1 MHRHGDRRGMGDV
14 MSYRKAMVVA
24 LLAAAC
30 AAAAGWWK
38 YSTSR
43 NTPVFITADVLRT
56 DLEESVLASGTL
68 KAFKTVAVGA
78 QVNGQ
83 LKTLRVALGDTVKKG
98 QLLAEIDPVLPQNT
112 LKDSEAQVD
121 NLQAQKRSKQA
132 LLRQVELAFQRQSQM
147 NARDAGS
154 RADLESAQAQLE
166 STRHDI
172 SALDAQIRK
181 SIIAVDT
188 AKANL
193 GYTRIHAPIDG
204 TVISIDT
211 EEGQTV
217 VSNQSATTILTLAT
231 LETMTVKAKISEA
244 DVTRVRPGL
253 STYFTLL
260 GDSDTRYYGKLR
272 AIEPGPVN
280 GSATSGTSTAGSS
293 SSAIYYY
300 GLFEVPNPD
309 KRLKVSMTTQVAVVL
324 NQARQALCIPVSA
337 LGEKHKDGT
346 TTVRVLAGEQAQTRT
361 IRTGISNN
369 VQIQVLEGL
378 KEGEK
383 VIIGDSSSLPKTDSS
398 KMPPPGRR

>member
-1 MHRHGDRRGMGDV
+1 MNSPKKKYIIISIIAV
-14 MSYRKAMVVA
+14 
-24 LLAAAC
+24 LLATAGV
-30 AAAAGWWK
+30 AAGK
-38 YSTSR
+38 KFLSPPKITY
-43 NTPVFITADVLRT
+43 ITAPASRM
-56 DLEESVLASGTL
+56 DLEDSVLATGIL

-83 LKTLRVALGDTVKKG
+83 LKTLHVALGDKVKKG

-112 LKDSEAQVD
+112 LKDAEAQVE

-132 LLRQVELAFQRQSQM
+132 LLKQLELAYQRQSQM
-147 NARDAGS
+147 NAKDAGS

-172 SALDAQIRK
+172 SALDAQIK
-181 SIIAVDT
+181 KAFIAVDT
-188 AKANL
+188 ARANL

-217 VSNQSATTILTLAT
+217 VSNQSATTILTLAS
-231 LETMTVKAKISEA
+231 LDTMTVKAKISEA

-280 GSATSGTSTAGSS
+280 GTTTTGTSSTSTS

-309 KRLKVSMTTQVAVVL
+309 NKLKVSMTTQVAVLL
-324 NQARQALCIPVSA
+324 NQVKQALCIPMSA
-337 LGEKHKDGT
+337 LGEKQKDGNA
-346 TTVRVLAGEQAQTRT
+346 TVRVLVGEQAETRT
-361 IRTGISNN
+361 IRTGVSNN
-369 VQIQVLEGL
+369 VQIQVLDGL

-383 VIIGDSSSLPKTDSS
+383 VIIGDSSNLPKTDPN
-398 KMPPPGRR
+398 KMPQPQGRR

>member
-1 MHRHGDRRGMGDV
+1 MNAPQKKTVIIGIIV
-14 MSYRKAMVVA
+14 ILVVSA
-24 LLAAAC
+24 G
-30 AAAAGWWK
+30 AAAARK
-38 YSTSR
+38 FFAPQKITY
-43 NTPVFITADVLRT
+43 ITAPASRM
-56 DLEESVLASGTL
+56 DLEDSVLATGIL

-83 LKTLRVALGDTVKKG
+83 LKTLHVALGDKVKKG

-112 LKDSEAQVD
+112 LKDAEAQVE

-132 LLRQVELAFQRQSQM
+132 LLKQFELAYQRQSQM
-147 NARDAGS
+147 NAKDAGS

-166 STRHDI
+166 STRCDI
-172 SALDAQIRK
+172 TSLVAQIK
-181 SIIAVDT
+181 KAVIAVDT
-188 AKANL
+188 ARANL

-231 LETMTVKAKISEA
+231 LDTMTVKAKISEA
-244 DVTRVRPGL
+244 DVTRVKPGL

-280 GSATSGTSTAGSS
+280 GTSTTGTSSTSSS

-309 KRLKVSMTTQVAVVL
+309 NKLKVSMTTQVAVVL
-324 NQARQALCIPVSA
+324 NQAKQALCIPVAA
-337 LGEKHKDGT
+337 LGEKQKDGT
-346 TTVRVLAGEQAQTRT
+346 ATVRVLAGEQAETRT
-361 IRTGISNN
+361 IHTGISNN
-369 VQIQVLEGL
+369 VQIQVLDGL

>member
-1 MHRHGDRRGMGDV
+1 MNAPKKKTVIISIIIILIISAGVAVARKFFAPRKI
-14 MSYRKAMVVA
+14 SYIIAP
-24 LLAAAC
+24 AA
-30 AAAAGWWK
+30 
-38 YSTSR
+38 R
-43 NTPVFITADVLRT
+43 L
-56 DLEESVLASGTL
+56 DLEESVLATGIL

-83 LKTLRVALGDTVKKG
+83 LKTLHVSLGDKVKKG

-112 LKDSEAQVD
+112 LKDAEAQVD

-132 LLRQVELAFQRQSQM
+132 LLKQYELACQRQSQM
-147 NARDAGS
+147 NAKDAGS

-172 SALDAQIRK
+172 AAQEAQIK
-181 SIIAVDT
+181 KAVIAVDT
-188 AKANL
+188 ARANL

-217 VSNQSATTILTLAT
+217 VSNQAATTILTLAA
-231 LETMTVKAKISEA
+231 LDTMTVKAKISEA
-244 DVTRVRPGL
+244 DVTRVKPGL

-260 GDSDTRYYGKLR
+260 GDSETRYYGKLR

-280 GSATSGTSTAGSS
+280 GTTTTGTGSSGSS

-309 KRLKVSMTTQVAVVL
+309 NKLKVSMTTQVAVVL

-337 LGEKHKDGT
+337 LGEKQKDGK
-346 TTVRVLAGEQAQTRT
+346 TTVRVLAGEQAEDRT

-369 VQIQVLEGL
+369 VQIQVLDGL
-378 KEGEK
+378 LEGEK
-383 VIIGDSSSLPKTDSS
+383 VIIGDSSNLPKTDSS
-398 KMPPPGRR
+398 KMPPPQGRK

>member
-1 MHRHGDRRGMGDV
+1 MNTPKKKTVIIGILITLILSAG
-14 MSYRKAMVVA
+14 
-24 LLAAAC
+24 
-30 AAAAGWWK
+30 AAAARK
-38 YSTSR
+38 FFAPQKTTY
-43 NTPVFITADVLRT
+43 ITAPAARF
-56 DLEESVLASGTL
+56 DLEESVLATGIL

-83 LKTLRVALGDTVKKG
+83 LKTLHVALGDKVKKG

-112 LKDSEAQVD
+112 LKDAEAQVD

-132 LLRQVELAFQRQSQM
+132 LLKQYELAYQRQSQM
-147 NARDAGS
+147 NAKDAGS

-172 SALDAQIRK
+172 VALEAQIK
-181 SIIAVDT
+181 KAVIAVDT
-188 AKANL
+188 ARANL

-217 VSNQSATTILTLAT
+217 VSNQAATTILTLAT
-231 LETMTVKAKISEA
+231 LDTMTVKAKISEA
-244 DVTRVRPGL
+244 DVPRVKPGL

-260 GDSDTRYYGKLR
+260 GDSETRYYGKLR

-280 GSATSGTSTAGSS
+280 GTTTTGTGSTSSS

-309 KRLKVSMTTQVAVVL
+309 NTLKVSMTTQVAVLL
-324 NQARQALCIPVSA
+324 NQAKQALCIPTSA
-337 LGEKHKDGT
+337 LGEKQKDGKT
-346 TTVRVLAGEQAQTRT
+346 MVRVLVGEQAENRS

-369 VQIQVLEGL
+369 VQIQVLDGL
-378 KEGEK
+378 REGEK
-383 VIIGDSSSLPKTDSS
+383 VIIGDSSSLPKTDPNT
-398 KMPPPGRR
+398 MPPPTGRK

>member
-1 MHRHGDRRGMGDV
+1 MKGTRRTV
-14 MSYRKAMVVA
+14 TATVIAVVLLSGLA
-24 LLAAAC
+24 LGAKRWFFAPPRQ
-30 AAAAGWWK
+30 
-38 YSTSR
+38 T
-43 NTPVFITADVLRT
+43 FITAAVVRM

-83 LKTLRVALGDTVKKG
+83 LKKLLVAMGDKVKKG
-98 QLLAEIDPVLPQNT
+98 QLLAEIDPVLPQFT

-121 NLQAQKRSKQA
+121 NLQAQKRAKQA
-132 LLRQVELAFQRQSQM
+132 LLKQYELAFQRQSRM
-147 NARDAGS
+147 SAKEASS

-166 STRHDI
+166 SSRYDI
-172 SALDAQIRK
+172 AALEAQIRK
-181 SIIAVDT
+181 AVIAVDT
-188 AKANL
+188 ARANL
-193 GYTRIHAPIDG
+193 GYTRIYAPIDG

-231 LETMTVKAKISEA
+231 LDTMTVKAKISEA
-244 DVTRVRPGL
+244 DVTRVKPGL
-253 STYFTLL
+253 ATNFTLL

-272 AIEPGPVN
+272 AIEPGPV
-280 GSATSGTSTAGSS
+280 SSGTNASSSS

-309 KRLKVSMTTQVAVVL
+309 NRLKVSMTTQVAIVL
-324 NQARQALCIPVSA
+324 NQAKQALTIPVAA
-337 LGEKHKDGT
+337 LGDKQKDG
-346 TTVRVLAGEQAQTRT
+346 RVSVKLLAGEQAENRM

-383 VIIGDSSSLPKTDSS
+383 VVVGDSSSLPKSEAS
-398 KMPPPGRR
+398 AMPPPGGKR

>member
-1 MHRHGDRRGMGDV
+1 MN
-14 MSYRKAMVVA
+14 YPRKKQIIIGIIVILLVTAGVA
-24 LLAAAC
+24 TARKFFAPQ
-30 AAAAGWWK
+30 K
-38 YSTSR
+38 ITY
-43 NTPVFITADVLRT
+43 ITAPATRM
-56 DLEESVLASGTL
+56 DLEESALATGIL

-83 LKTLRVALGDTVKKG
+83 LKTLHVTLGDKVKKG
-98 QLLAEIDPVLPQNT
+98 QLLAEIDPVLQQNT
-112 LKDSEAQVD
+112 LKDAEAQVD

-132 LLRQVELAFQRQSQM
+132 LLKQYDLAFQRQSQM
-147 NARDAGS
+147 NAKDAGS

-172 SALDAQIRK
+172 ASLEAQIK
-181 SIIAVDT
+181 KGVIAVDT
-188 AKANL
+188 ARANL

-231 LETMTVKAKISEA
+231 LDTMTVKAKISEA
-244 DVTRVRPGL
+244 DVTRVKPGL
-253 STYFTLL
+253 ATYFTLL

-272 AIEPGPVN
+272 AIEPGPVSN
-280 GSATSGTSTAGSS
+280 GTTTSGTTSTGNS

-300 GLFEVPNPD
+300 GLFEVPNLD
-309 KRLKVSMTTQVAVVL
+309 NKLKVSMTAQVAVVL
-324 NQARQALCIPVSA
+324 NQAKQALCIPVSA
-337 LGEKHKDGT
+337 LGEKQKDGRVT
-346 TTVRVLAGEQAQTRT
+346 LRVLAGEQPETRT

-369 VQIQVLEGL
+369 VQVQVLDGL

-383 VIIGDSSSLPKTDSS
+383 VIIGDSSTLPKTDPN
-398 KMPPPGRR
+398 KMPQPPGRR

>member
-1 MHRHGDRRGMGDV
+1 MNAPKKKTVIIGIIV
-14 MSYRKAMVVA
+14 MLILSVG
-24 LLAAAC
+24 
-30 AAAAGWWK
+30 AAAARK
-38 YSTSR
+38 FFAPQKTSY
-43 NTPVFITADVLRT
+43 ITVPAARF
-56 DLEESVLASGTL
+56 DLEESVLATGIL

-83 LKTLRVALGDTVKKG
+83 LKTLHVALGDKVKKG

-112 LKDSEAQVD
+112 LKDAEAQVD

-132 LLRQVELAFQRQSQM
+132 LLKQYELAYQRQSQM
-147 NARDAGS
+147 NAKDAGS

-172 SALDAQIRK
+172 VALEAQIK
-181 SIIAVDT
+181 KAVIAVDT
-188 AKANL
+188 ARANL

-217 VSNQSATTILTLAT
+217 VSNQAATTILTLAT
-231 LETMTVKAKISEA
+231 LDTMTVKAKISEA
-244 DVTRVRPGL
+244 DVPRVKPGL

-260 GDSDTRYYGKLR
+260 GDSETRYYGKLR

-280 GSATSGTSTAGSS
+280 GTTTTGTGSTGSS

-309 KRLKVSMTTQVAVVL
+309 NKLKVSMTTQVAVLL
-324 NQARQALCIPVSA
+324 NQAKQALCIPVSA
-337 LGEKHKDGT
+337 LGEKQKDGK
-346 TTVRVLAGEQAQTRT
+346 TTVRVLVGEQAENRS

-369 VQIQVLEGL
+369 VQIQVLDGL
-378 KEGEK
+378 REGEK
-383 VIIGDSSSLPKTDSS
+383 VIIGDSSSLPKTDPNT
-398 KMPPPGRR
+398 MPQPPGRK

>member
-1 MHRHGDRRGMGDV
+1 

-43 NTPVFITADVLRT
+43 NTPEFITADVVRT

-121 NLQAQKRSKQA
+121 NLQAQKRSKQT

-188 AKANL
+188 ARANL
-193 GYTRIHAPIDG
+193 AYTRIHAPIDG

-231 LETMTVKAKISEA
+231 LDTMTVKAKISEA

-280 GSATSGTSTAGSS
+280 GTATTGTGSTGSS

-337 LGEKHKDGT
+337 LVEKRKDGT
-346 TTVRVLAGEQAQTRT
+346 ATVRVLEGEQAQTRT

-369 VQIQVLEGL
+369 VQIQVLDGL
-378 KEGEK
+378 RAGEK

>member
-1 MHRHGDRRGMGDV
+1 MNAPKKKTVIISIIIILIISAGVAVARKFFAPRKI
-14 MSYRKAMVVA
+14 SY
-24 LLAAAC
+24 
-30 AAAAGWWK
+30 
-38 YSTSR
+38 
-43 NTPVFITADVLRT
+43 ITAPAARL
-56 DLEESVLASGTL
+56 DLEESVLATGIL

-83 LKTLRVALGDTVKKG
+83 LKTLHVSLGDKVKKG

-112 LKDSEAQVD
+112 LKDAEAQVD

-132 LLRQVELAFQRQSQM
+132 LLKQYELACQRQSQM
-147 NARDAGS
+147 NAKDAGS

-172 SALDAQIRK
+172 AAQEAQIK
-181 SIIAVDT
+181 KAVIAVDT
-188 AKANL
+188 ARANL

-217 VSNQSATTILTLAT
+217 VSNQAATTILTLAA
-231 LETMTVKAKISEA
+231 LDTMTVKAKISEA
-244 DVTRVRPGL
+244 DVTRVKPGL

-260 GDSDTRYYGKLR
+260 GDSETRYYGKLR

-280 GSATSGTSTAGSS
+280 GTTTTGTGSSGSS

-309 KRLKVSMTTQVAVVL
+309 NKLKVSMTTQVAVVL

-337 LGEKHKDGT
+337 LGEKQKDGK
-346 TTVRVLAGEQAQTRT
+346 TTVRVLAGEQAEDRT

-369 VQIQVLEGL
+369 VQIQVLDGL
-378 KEGEK
+378 LEGEK
-383 VIIGDSSSLPKTDSS
+383 VIIGDSSNLPKTDSS
-398 KMPPPGRR
+398 KMPPPQGRK

>member
-1 MHRHGDRRGMGDV
+1 

-43 NTPVFITADVLRT
+43 NTPVFITADVVRT

-121 NLQAQKRSKQA
+121 NLQAQKRSKQT

-193 GYTRIHAPIDG
+193 AYTRIHAPIDG

-231 LETMTVKAKISEA
+231 LDTMTVKAKISEA

-280 GSATSGTSTAGSS
+280 GTATTGTGSTGSS

-337 LGEKHKDGT
+337 LVEKRKDGT
-346 TTVRVLAGEQAQTRT
+346 ATVRVLEGEQAQTRT

-369 VQIQVLEGL
+369 VQIQVLDGL
-378 KEGEK
+378 RAGEK

-398 KMPPPGRR
+398 KMPPMGRR